1 MTQTLKEQDFKVD
14 DVSEYYK
21 KFYKAQ
27 NQIRLLVLNYLF
39 RNISFLTR
47 REKIRAIT
55 ISEYQTISRDLEVPQ
70 ILVHKFISRFLI
82 DLLHFKKLL
91 HVHPEILHAKTQTLG
106 ILLWK
111 LHRIAPVFDYRRA
124 KENAER
130 LQKKLE
136 NLCFWPQVM
145 TQLAIIVF
153 ITDFLDETQ
162 PQKIV
167 QLNLRA
173 FCCCS
178 AYAFHRTRN
187 KIGLTS
193 IHLQNITS

>member
-70 ILVHKFISRFLI
+70 ILVHKFISRFLVS
-82 DLLHFKKLL
+82 LLHFRKLL
-91 HVHPEILHAKTQTLG
+91 DLHPEILHYKAQTLP
-106 ILLWK
+106 ILLWRV
-111 LHRIAPVFDYRRA
+111 HRIAPVFDYRRA
-124 KENAER
+124 KENAKI
-130 LQKKLE
+130 LQKKLGHI
-136 NLCFWPQVM
+136 CFWPQVM
-145 TQLAIIVF
+145 TQLAVILF
-153 ITDFLDETQ
+153 ITDHLDTSQTQ
-162 PQKIV
+162 KMIQV
-167 QLNLRA
+167 NLRIL
-173 FCCCS
+173 CCCS

-187 KIGLTS
+187 KIGLKTKTPNP
-193 IHLQNITS
+193 NIN